1 MGVTNS
7 NKVIDTR
14 QIPCG
19 GSLGL
24 TLALTA
30 APEIIS
36 NPTDIVLVLDRS
48 GSMTGAPLQ
57 DMKLGAK
64 TFIDIIDQSTDSTVD
79 GQIGSGSRMA
89 VVSFANTA
97 TANVPLITDV
107 AALKS
112 AVEGLTAGGGTNH
125 ADAFSKAMALFDP
138 SSANGKVM
146 VLFTDGATTVGAPPA
161 PVAAAARA
169 AGIII
174 YCIGLIGSGGLDV
187 NALNAWATDP
197 DASHVAITPNGADL
211 EALFAQLAANISK
224 PGATQ
229 VVIHEVVNPDFVITG
244 IQPPAK
250 GSASLLD
257 SRSLRWEIPQ
267 LGVSSSESA
276 ALAFQVRHVGST
288 SGLREVNQSITYQ
301 DAEGNLVSFPTPAV
315 SVDCDIVVC
324 AEPCPTP
331 ADLTV
336 KPCSDWV
343 VADLGEVDLQSQ
355 GRVLDL
361 SVTIKQVCP
370 GRRVALA
377 AILTEVDACGNEHR
391 RGMKVLA
398 VPAHSH
404 PQCRDVLVKCIRFV
418 VPEEGGPSC
427 GAICTPRSFRVR
439 FLANTM
445 DTDYRCCPSQ
455 VTV

>member
-1 MGVTNS
+1 M
-7 NKVIDTR
+7 
-14 QIPCG
+14 
-19 GSLGL
+19 
-24 TLALTA
+24 
-30 APEIIS
+30 
-36 NPTDIVLVLDRS
+36 
-48 GSMTGAPLQ
+48 
-57 DMKLGAK
+57 
-64 TFIDIIDQSTDSTVD
+64 
-79 GQIGSGSRMA
+79 
-89 VVSFANTA
+89 
-97 TANVPLITDV
+97 
-107 AALKS
+107 
-112 AVEGLTAGGGTNH
+112 
-125 ADAFSKAMALFDP
+125 
-138 SSANGKVM
+138 
-146 VLFTDGATTVGAPPA
+146 
-161 PVAAAARA
+161 
-169 AGIII
+169 
-174 YCIGLIGSGGLDV
+174 
-187 NALNAWATDP
+187 
-197 DASHVAITPNGADL
+197 
-211 EALFAQLAANISK
+211 
-224 PGATQ
+224 
-229 VVIHEVVNPDFVITG
+229 VNPDFVITG

-276 ALAFQVRHVGST
+276 ALEFQVRHVGST
-288 SGLREVNQSITYQ
+288 SGLREVNQSIAYQ

-427 GAICTPRSFRVR
+427 GAICTPAATGCASWPIPWTRITAVVRLRSQFSFRR
-439 FLANTM
+439 
-445 DTDYRCCPSQ
+445 YRKRRAADQ
-455 VTV
+455 VCRPLPGSIALFRSPG